1 MELERYI
8 GMSSVIFELETL
20 NPNYRTTYFKIKNY
34 TEYIAKSEYAIK
46 NPNTT
51 HGLFGNVERFSNIQD
66 NENIEPIKEHINNLA
81 KNKIPIFRGLLSL
94 KEIDASRLGYFE
106 QEKWKNLLENKLPSI
121 AEKLN
126 IKYED
131 IQYVGAV
138 HIERGHPH
146 FQFMIWS
153 KSNDIKNYFVHYKLK
168 NELRKEFI
176 NAVFREDLLPIYQEK
191 DLAKKNITSENYILQ
206 ELKRAITDPKLRKDL
221 LQYEKD
227 FDQTKR
233 MRALLK
239 DSEIKNVV
247 DLLIDLKGDLKE
259 TTGSIKYQ
267 YLKKYP
273 EIISKINHI
282 SSVIIESSV
291 QCQIEIEKYIKATQK
306 LKEFQYTNPQKLEE
320 VKEQARIEAE
330 QEIMKLIGNQILDIE
345 RKWLNSDNSY
355 TYVRYNN
362 ESRDLLDRI
371 LTALYFQAENQK
383 KLNRNYELRFKKQL
397 SKQAKKDL
405 AIKNRNASSFDW
417 EDEI

>member
-1 MELERYI
+1 
-8 GMSSVIFELETL
+8 MSSVIFELETL

-34 TEYIAKSEYAIK
+34 TEYIAKSEYAIR
-46 NPNTT
+46 NSNTT

-81 KNKIPIFRGLLSL
+81 KNKVPIYRGLLSL
-94 KEIDASRLGYFE
+94 KEIDASRLGYFK
-106 QEKWKNLLENKLPSI
+106 QDKWKNLLENKLPSI
-121 AEKLN
+121 AEKLH

-176 NAVFREDLLPIYQEK
+176 NAIFREDLLPIYQEK
-191 DLAKKNITSENYILQ
+191 DLAKNNITAENYIIQ
-206 ELKRAITDPKLRKDL
+206 GLKKAITDPQLRKDL

-227 FDQTKR
+227 FNQTKR
-233 MRALLK
+233 IRALLK
-239 DSEIKNVV
+239 DSEVKKVV
-247 DLLIDLKGDLKE
+247 DLLIDLKSDLKE

-267 YLKKYP
+267 YLMKYP
-273 EIISKINHI
+273 EIISKVDYI

-291 QCQIEIEKYIKATQK
+291 QCQVEIEKYIKAKQK
-306 LKEFQYTNPQKLEE
+306 LKEFQYSNPQKLEE
-320 VKEQARIEAE
+320 AKEQARIEAE
-330 QEIMKLIGNQILDIE
+330 QEIIKLIGNQILDIE

-362 ESRDLLDRI
+362 ESRDLLDCI
-371 LTALYFQAENQK
+371 LTALYYQAENKK

-397 SKQAKKDL
+397 SKQVKKDL